1 MKVLIL
7 NGSPHP
13 QGNTAIGLREA
24 ESELNKAG
32 IETE

>member
-13 QGNTAIGLREA
+13 NGNTAIALQEMIKVFPQDI
-24 ESELNKAG
+24 L
-32 IETE
+32 I